1 MTKDLVALVHRARSI
16 AIIGVLVA
24 GATII
29 TGPAPA
35 RALARSFGTFAIPQG
50 LAARLAALR
59 VLSGRRWRRRDWHR
73 PGTQEDV
80 HAPPAQAVDPAQAV
94 APAPAQAVDPAQAV
108 APAPAQAVDPARSSR
123 PRTGLRHG
131 APVVGYVTA
140 PEHAVNGDL
149 SPTERTIE
157 QACERAGWR
166 LVAIVRDPEGG
177 RILDRPGLSHA
188 LTLITDGQAEGLVVS
203 DARLLSRSLDFA
215 GLVNWF
221 RDAEAALIALD
232 LGLDT
237 STPEG
242 NRVASTLITL
252 TGWAGERIA
261 RRATPGVPVR
271 PAVLERIA
279 AMHRDNVSLQAI
291 ADHLNG
297 EGEPTPTGGE
307 VWWPTT
313 VQTALRYWR
322 ADARAPMEEE
332 EVVLERASG

>member
-1 MTKDLVALVHRARSI
+1 MTKDLVALAHRARSI
-16 AIIGVLVA
+16 AIIAVLVA

-35 RALARSFGTFAIPQG
+35 RAFARSFGTFAIPQG

-59 VLSGRRWRRRDWHR
+59 VLSGRRRRRRRDWHP
-73 PGTQEDV
+73 PGMQEDV
-80 HAPPAQAVDPAQAV
+80 HAPPAEAVE
-94 APAPAQAVDPAQAV
+94 PAPAQAIE
-108 APAPAQAVDPARSSR
+108 PARSSR

-177 RILDRPGLSHA
+177 RILDRPGLSLA

-252 TGWAGERIA
+252 TGWAGDRIA
-261 RRATPGVPVR
+261 RRTTPGVPVR

-291 ADHLNG
+291 ADHLNA
-297 EGEPTPTGGE
+297 EREPTPTGGH